1 MLLGRRTQGHLGIC
15 RRGNRGGKLVSGIQD
30 NQGNPVVLKFEG
42 LLRGWLVEE
51 GGSRVDID
59 YQAIHLTGRVKV
71 WLMRGEERKSVHL
84 PREVSFAMHDIRG
97 SQADPVRGAWLW
109 SHLWMEASDGVLHQ
123 ESDWMREPVIGSD
136 PVGDGDAA
144 FELDQFPRDPQWIP
158 EWMATKAAA
167 YHKEAERRER
177 RRQRDRERR
186 ARKKAEAAQAEGNG
200 AGEPGSGRVGRS
212 GDE

>member
-1 MLLGRRTQGHLGIC
+1 MESQSIEAVKLLSRIER
-15 RRGNRGGKLVSGIQD
+15 S
-30 NQGNPVVLKFEG
+30 
-42 LLRGWLVEE
+42 LRELIDEA
-51 GGSRVDID
+51 GGSRVDLETNSI
-59 YQAIHLTGRVKV
+59 ALAGRELCWVTV
-71 WLMRGEERKSVHL
+71 DDQRSLVRHSSAL
-84 PREVSFAMHDIRG
+84 SFDVGDLRRA
-97 SQADPVRGAWLW
+97 QADPRRGAWLY
-109 SHLWMEASDGVLHQ
+109 SHFWMEASDGVLHQ
-123 ESDWMREPVIGSD
+123 ECDWMREPVIGGE

-144 FELDQFPRDPQWIP
+144 FELDQFPRDPQWVP
-158 EWMATKAAA
+158 EWMAVKAAA

>member
-1 MLLGRRTQGHLGIC
+1 MSI
-15 RRGNRGGKLVSGIQD
+15 VSGADDIS
-30 NQGNPVVLKFEG
+30 VFSKFQE
-42 LLRGWLVEE
+42 LVRGWLSET
-51 GGSRVDID
+51 GATRVDIE
-59 YQAIHLTGRVKV
+59 YNVIALTGDVMTWIMV
-71 WLMRGEERKSVHL
+71 DGERKSVHL
-84 PREVSFAMHDIRG
+84 PSDLSFTMYDIRP
-97 SQADPVRGAWLW
+97 SQADPHRGAWLY
-109 SHLWMEASDGVLHQ
+109 SHFWMEAAEGVLHQ
-123 ESDWMREPVIGSD
+123 ECDWMREPKID
-136 PVGDGDAA
+136 DEPVGNGDAA
-144 FELDQFPRDPQWIP
+144 FELDQFPRDPEWIP